1 MTDIDE
7 TMLIALVDG
16 ELDEVSRRRIERAV
30 AEDPALAARLD
41 MHVRLRD
48 RLADH
53 YAPIEAEPVPAAM
66 RALLQAEAKVVPFAR
81 PVAARRH
88 AWMTGG
94 AIAASLLLGLGI
106 GHFSGGGGGGDGP
119 VAVEQGT
126 MVAQG
131 ELASALETQLASAQ
145 DSAPIRIG
153 LSFRRKGGGWCR
165 SFEGQAISGVACRQE
180 QGWQVQQ
187 LVPGSGQETAY
198 RQASSGDVRL
208 MATVDALM
216 DGSPLDAAQE
226 KAAKARRWQ

>member
-41 MHVRLRD
+41 MHVRLRE

-106 GHFSGGGGGGDGP
+106 GHFSGGDDGP
-119 VAVEQGT
+119 VAVEQGV

-145 DSAPIRIG
+145 DGGSIRIG

-180 QGWQVQQ
+180 EGWQVQQ
-187 LVPGSGQETAY
+187 LVPGSGPETAY
-198 RQASSGDVRL
+198 RQASSGDARL

>member
-41 MHVRLRD
+41 MHVRLRE

-66 RALLQAEAKVVPFAR
+66 RALLQAEAKVVPLAR

-198 RQASSGDVRL
+198 RQASSGDARL

>member
-41 MHVRLRD
+41 MHVRLRE

-66 RALLQAEAKVVPFAR
+66 RALLQAEAKVVPFVR

-106 GHFSGGGGGGDGP
+106 GHFSGGDDGP
-119 VAVEQGT
+119 VAVEQGV

-145 DSAPIRIG
+145 DGGSIRIG

-187 LVPGSGQETAY
+187 LVPGSGPETAY
-198 RQASSGDVRL
+198 RQASSGDARL

>member
-30 AEDPALAARLD
+30 AEDPALVARLY
-41 MHVRLRD
+41 MHVRLRE

-66 RALLQAEAKVVPFAR
+66 RALLQAEVKVVPFAR

-88 AWMTGG
+88 AWRTGG

-106 GHFSGGGGGGDGP
+106 GPFSGGGDGP

-145 DSAPIRIG
+145 DGGSIRIG

-198 RQASSGDVRL
+198 RQASSGDARL

>member
-41 MHVRLRD
+41 MHVRLRE

-106 GHFSGGGGGGDGP
+106 GHFSGGDDGP
-119 VAVEQGT
+119 VAVEQGV

-145 DSAPIRIG
+145 DGGSIRIG

-187 LVPGSGQETAY
+187 LVPGSGPETAY
-198 RQASSGDVRL
+198 RQASSGDARL

>member
-1 MTDIDE
+1 
-7 TMLIALVDG
+7 
-16 ELDEVSRRRIERAV
+16 
-30 AEDPALAARLD
+30 
-41 MHVRLRD
+41 
-48 RLADH
+48 
-53 YAPIEAEPVPAAM
+53 
-66 RALLQAEAKVVPFAR
+66 
-81 PVAARRH
+81 
-88 AWMTGG
+88 MTGG

-106 GHFSGGGGGGDGP
+106 GHFSGGGDGP

-145 DSAPIRIG
+145 DGAPIRIG

-198 RQASSGDVRL
+198 RQASSGDARL

>member
-66 RALLQAEAKVVPFAR
+66 RALLQAEAKVVPLAR

>member
-30 AEDPALAARLD
+30 AEDPALVARLY
-41 MHVRLRD
+41 MHVRLRE

-66 RALLQAEAKVVPFAR
+66 RALLQAEVKVVPFAR

-106 GHFSGGGGGGDGP
+106 GHFSGGGDGP

-145 DSAPIRIG
+145 DGGSIRIG

-165 SFEGQAISGVACRQE
+165 SFQGQAISGVACRQE

-187 LVPGSGQETAY
+187 LVPGSGPETAY
-198 RQASSGDVRL
+198 RQASSGDARL

>member
-16 ELDEVSRRRIERAV
+16 ELDEVSRRRVERAV
-30 AEDPALAARLD
+30 AEDPALAARLA
-41 MHVRLRD
+41 MHVRVRD

-53 YAPIEAEPVPAAM
+53 YAPIEAEPVPPAM
-66 RALLQAEAKVVPFAR
+66 RALLQAEAKIVPFAR
-81 PVAARRH
+81 PATARRH

-94 AIAASLLLGLGI
+94 AIAASLLLGLGV
-106 GHFSGGGGGGDGP
+106 GHFSGGGDGP
-119 VAVEQGT
+119 VSVKQGV

-145 DSAPIRIG
+145 EDAPVHIG
-153 LSFRRKGGGWCR
+153 LSFRRKGGGLCR
-165 SFEGQAISGVACRQE
+165 SFEGQAVSGVACREE

-187 LVPGSGQETAY
+187 LVPGAGQGTAY
-198 RQASSGDVRL
+198 RQASSGDARL

-226 KAAKARRWQ
+226 KAAKDRQWR

>member
-30 AEDPALAARLD
+30 AEDPALVARLY
-41 MHVRLRD
+41 MHVRLRE

-106 GHFSGGGGGGDGP
+106 GHFSGGGDGP

-145 DSAPIRIG
+145 DGGSIRIG

-165 SFEGQAISGVACRQE
+165 SFQGQAISGVACRQE

-187 LVPGSGQETAY
+187 LVPGSGPETAY
-198 RQASSGDVRL
+198 RQASSGDARL

>member
-41 MHVRLRD
+41 MHVRLRE

-53 YAPIEAEPVPAAM
+53 YAPIETEPVPAAM

-106 GHFSGGGGGGDGP
+106 GHFSGGGDGP

-145 DSAPIRIG
+145 DGASIRIG

-187 LVPGSGQETAY
+187 LVPGSGPETAY
-198 RQASSGDVRL
+198 RQASSGDARL

>member
-41 MHVRLRD
+41 MHVRLRE

-106 GHFSGGGGGGDGP
+106 GHFSGGGGDSP